1 MSALFSMSGHGAF
14 IWGAYGV
21 TALLVIVEII
31 ALRAR
36 RKVAIEAALASS
48 ADPQP
53 PAVLGTSR
61 AR

>member
-1 MSALFSMSGHGAF
+1 MSELLSSSGHGAF

-21 TALLVIVEII
+21 TALVVIVEIV

-36 RKVAIEAALASS
+36 RKAAIETALAS
-48 ADPQP
+48 APDPQP
-53 PAVLGTSR
+53 PVVLGASR